1 MTNIHPKSRPPPP
14 PPRNSTTLCEGLG
27 TQCWPT
33 ALLWLGPTRTMVAPK
48 NPALHNLPL
57 LSVHMASG
65 MPHPLV
71 VEVHQHTCLLV
82 RQLLTSSKLKDHSFL
97 RPLSM
102 WYILV
107 LPGLQAIPFEMHTS
121 VTFRV
126 RVCVT
131 GGRGR
136 EGERIT
142 LGGVPVC
149 M

>member
-1 MTNIHPKSRPPPP
+1 MLANSYPVAGSHQDNGGSKEPRPSQPPLAVRAHGVRDTPPP
-14 PPRNSTTLCEGLG
+14 L
-27 TQCWPT
+27 
-33 ALLWLGPTRTMVAPK
+33 
-48 NPALHNLPL
+48 
-57 LSVHMASG
+57 
-65 MPHPLV
+65 

-97 RPLSM
+97 RPLS
-102 WYILV
+102 
-107 LPGLQAIPFEMHTS
+107 
-121 VTFRV
+121 FRV

-149 M
+149 VCMYVLYMCVYVSSCICMCVYMYMLFWQFYLVTKPKMQKNVNLAR

>member
-1 MTNIHPKSRPPPP
+1 MRGSSPSPPS
-14 PPRNSTTLCEGLG
+14 PPRSSTTSCEGLG
-27 TQCWPT
+27 TRCWPT

-48 NPALHNLPL
+48 NPALHNLPS

-121 VTFRV
+121 MTFRV
-126 RVCVT
+126 SVCVT
-131 GGRGR
+131 GEG
-136 EGERIT
+136 GER
-142 LGGVPVC
+142 GKGQH
-149 M
+149 